1 MTDIITATTT
11 LTTSH
16 SVVLVHLASGNV
28 AMVEYQVSVGDVVI
42 WTLLAALVVMQAV
55 QMWRTRR

>member
-16 SVVLVHLASGNV
+16 SVVLVYLASGNV